1 MRKLSYI
8 LILLSFAAAAASQ
21 KKTVE
26 QLKSDAEKSSGSHQG
41 ITYAQLAERLVDV
54 ADQQFTA
61 GDSSKGQETVREILA
76 DATKA
81 HDAAVISRKKLKEVE
96 IHLRETQRHLENVR
110 RTLAAAD
117 RPPLEAVEKK
127 LAEFRQDL
135 LNVMF
140 APKKDKKK

>member
-8 LILLSFAAAAASQ
+8 LLLLSLVTAAAGQ
-21 KKTVE
+21 KDTVE
-26 QLKSDAEKSSGSHQG
+26 KLRSEAENSKGGHHRLA
-41 ITYAQLAERLVDV
+41 YARLAERLVYV
-54 ADQQFTA
+54 ADEQFTA
-61 GDSSKGQETVREILA
+61 GDSATAQQTVQEILM

-81 HDAAVISRKKLKEVE
+81 HEIAVSSRKKMKDVE

-127 LAEFRQDL
+127 LAEFRQNL

-140 APKKDKKK
+140 APKKEKKK